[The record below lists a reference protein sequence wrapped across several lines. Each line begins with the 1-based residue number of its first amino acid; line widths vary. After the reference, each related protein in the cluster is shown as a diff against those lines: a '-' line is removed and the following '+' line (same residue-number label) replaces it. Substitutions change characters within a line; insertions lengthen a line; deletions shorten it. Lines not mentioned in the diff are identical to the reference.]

1 MKKLLALVLCVMMF
15 VSVLSTSAFAN
26 TATVIPDFDRSIT
39 NRPLATI
46 ASEANANKA
55 IGHAKKNIEYM
66 YGALAADTAVF
77 ETVKN
82 MDSTVDSLVK
92 EMFKDAKD
100 LTPAL
105 TASVLER
112 NTKLYV
118 KDVLGT
124 SIVNYLDDHFG
135 DFAKT
140 SWSTRTTD
148 YKLGLSYQGNIRG
161 FETYVDTLTGTIYLT
176 SDLGA
181 TWNTWDLSLAD
192 LNNGVGG
199 LANVHAVAAA
209 DAPAW
214 DTAMANWAFGY
225 EGGSLTYTGKQDA
238 VTGDY
243 LYRDANGVI
252 FAFDDV
258 TGNWTMTTDSL
269 GRAANVGATY
279 VNATTVTRT
288 QDIDYDPIKYIETF
302 GKAVNDA
309 FNDKKNAAN
318 LQNIIYQM
326 YSAKVMADVADEM
339 QTLRDNIRDWE
350 NGDPLLANYHFNEG
364 LFIPYAMVQWND
376 LPESQFERIPDT
388 IFAP

>member
-15 VSVLSTSAFAN
+15 VSVLPTSAFAN
-26 TATVIPDFDRSIT
+26 TATVTRDFTRSISNT
-39 NRPLATI
+39 PLATI

-135 DFAKT
+135 DFAKS
-140 SWSTRTTD
+140 SWTTRTTAFN
-148 YKLGLSYQGNIRG
+148 LNTVFQGAIRG
-161 FETYVDTLTGTIYLT
+161 YNVYEGHNGQLYLWDAVGGWQTTTLSLAELNAGVSLTGTLASFAGLT
-176 SDLGA
+176 P
-181 TWNTWDLSLAD
+181 
-192 LNNGVGG
+192 VG
-199 LANVHAVAAA
+199 
-209 DAPAW
+209 
-214 DTAMANWAFGY
+214 ANWAESY
-225 EGGSLTYTGKQDA
+225 DAGSLTYTGKQDA
-238 VTGDY
+238 VTGAY
-243 LYRDANGVI
+243 LYVNGDGVVFALDDA
-252 FAFDDV
+252 
-258 TGNWTMTTDSL
+258 TGNWTMTRDSL
-269 GRAANVGATY
+269 RTAANDGATY

-318 LQNIIYQM
+318 LQNIMYQM

-376 LPESQFERIPDT
+376 LPETQFERIPDT